1 MYFGDLACVLAW
13 KGRQME
19 PMNLWLYM
27 ITLVIF
33 TPIMR
38 RKKERGDKMEENRK
52 DIKISERTEELVQK
66 NAGT

>member
-1 MYFGDLACVLAW
+1 
-13 KGRQME
+13 
-19 PMNLWLYM
+19 M

-52 DIKISERTEELVQK
+52 DIKISERTEELAQK
-66 NAGT
+66 NQELEKAVE